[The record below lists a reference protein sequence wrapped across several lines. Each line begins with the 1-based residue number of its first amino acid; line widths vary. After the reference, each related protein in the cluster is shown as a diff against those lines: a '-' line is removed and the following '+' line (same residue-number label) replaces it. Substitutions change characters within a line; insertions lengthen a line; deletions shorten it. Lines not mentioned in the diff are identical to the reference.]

1 MDRYNFSV
9 SETSNVNFKT
19 SLNRGKGI
27 VFNGAIQWKYEEYKQ
42 IMFNKVAYFQ
52 TPLSL
57 EIMNIDSI

>member
-27 VFNGAIQWKYEEYKQ
+27 VFNGAIQ
-42 IMFNKVAYFQ
+42 
-52 TPLSL
+52 
-57 EIMNIDSI
+57 